1 VNASS
6 TQHFV
11 SANSAAR
18 WSQGLLWATLV
29 ISVVAAVSGF
39 FEISLLH
46 RIGAGLISETEA
58 NANDL
63 RQGAI
68 GILQFLITLA
78 TAAAFLTWFYR
89 AHKNLPR
96 LGARNLEYSPGWAVG
111 GFFVPF
117 LNLVR
122 PYQVM
127 REVWC
132 RSYPQ
137 SPESG
142 ATLEGQSPQTPTLTL
157 VGWWWGLFLLSGALG
172 RISARIALA
181 GDPTLQQLKIGSVAS
196 LISDLIDIPTA
207 WLAIRIIGHITPWQN
222 ERASHLP
229 APPVTLVPPVPPPPP
244 TAPPPESLHVN

>member
-1 VNASS
+1 VIASPAEP
-6 TQHFV
+6 FV
-11 SANSAAR
+11 FANREAR
-18 WSQGLLWATLV
+18 WSQGLLWAALV
-29 ISVVAAVSGF
+29 ISAIAAVSGF
-39 FEISLLH
+39 FEISLLNQ
-46 RIGAGLISETEA
+46 IGAGVISETEA

-89 AHKNLPR
+89 MHKNLPR
-96 LGARNLEYSPGWAVG
+96 LGARNLQYSPGWAVG

-132 RSYPQ
+132 RSYPP
-137 SPESG
+137 SSESG
-142 ATLEGQSPQTPTLTL
+142 ATPEGQPPQPPALTL
-157 VGWWWGLFLLSGALG
+157 VGWWWGLFLLSGAFG

-196 LISDLIDIPTA
+196 LISDLMDIPTA
-207 WLAIRIIGHITPWQN
+207 WLAIRIIGTITLWQN
-222 ERASHLP
+222 ERASRLAAP
-229 APPVTLVPPVPPPPP
+229 APPPPIAPPPPVPP
-244 TAPPPESLHVN
+244 AESLQVN

>member
-1 VNASS
+1 MIASS
-6 TQHFV
+6 TELFV
-11 SANSAAR
+11 SANRAAR

-29 ISVVAAVSGF
+29 ISFVAAVSGF
-39 FEISLLH
+39 FEISLLN
-46 RIGAGLISETEA
+46 RMGAGVISETEA

-96 LGARNLEYSPGWAVG
+96 LGARNLEYPPGWAVG

-132 RSYPQ
+132 RSYPP

-142 ATLEGQSPQTPTLTL
+142 STPEGQPPQPPTLTL
-157 VGWWWGLFLLSGALG
+157 VGWWWGLFLLSAALG
-172 RISARIALA
+172 RVSARIALA
-181 GDPTLQQLKIGSVAS
+181 GDPTLQQLKLGSVAS
-196 LISDLIDIPTA
+196 LISDLIDFPTA
-207 WLAIRIIGHITPWQN
+207 WLAIRIVGQINRWQN
-222 ERASHLP
+222 ERASRLP
-229 APPVTLVPPVPPPPP
+229 APTAAPPPPIAPPPPVPP
-244 TAPPPESLHVN
+244 AERLQVN